1 MAEIPDG
8 APLAQAGLAQIAPVP
23 SLGGWCLS
31 RAPKAARF
39 ATWLWV
45 SQNYKHVLLVA
56 EGLGV
61 TVGVAPRQ
69 ADLMKGTAS
78 FVAGRVKDNSIFA
91 VLHRECH
98 VLFPDELFADLFAG
112 TGRRSVPP
120 RIVAVVM
127 VLQRLF
133 GLSDRDA
140 VEAFEF
146 DARWKYAAGGLDFD
160 YPGFAHTVLVD
171 MRARLARSAR
181 PRRMFEVSL
190 GAAREAGLVGA
201 RRVLDSTP
209 LYDAVATMDTVTMVR
224 SAIRQVLS
232 AVDAG
237 LEAELRAVL
246 RRDDDYASGGKA
258 SCDWDDA
265 AARQSLVDELAKDA
279 YACLAV
285 LDGRQLGPGVAPVG
299 ELLATVVGQ
308 DLEVGDDG
316 IFRIARKVAKDRVIS
331 VVDPDARHGHKTASR
346 KFDGFKGHVAV
357 DPDSEVITATV
368 VTAGNAGDASVAAE
382 LIDDLL
388 NPENAGSENDGS
400 ENDASSSGQ
409 VRPKV
414 YGDNA
419 YGTGEFQS
427 KLEDADIASG
437 CKTQSPSAP
446 GDLFTK
452 DHFDIDLRSGTVTC
466 PNNVTVGIR
475 RGADGNG
482 TAFFAPSCTDCPLR
496 ARCTT
501 ASAGRTIAVGA
512 HEDALARARAR
523 QKIPGWAADYRATRP
538 KVERKLGH
546 LMRRRH
552 GGRRARVRGR
562 PKVDADF
569 NLLAAATNLARLAV
583 LGLRSTPTGW
593 AVRA

>member
-1 MAEIPDG
+1 VFNLAEVG
-8 APLAQAGLAQIAPVP
+8 A
-23 SLGGWCLS
+23 
-31 RAPKAARF
+31 
-39 ATWLWV
+39 
-45 SQNYKHVLLVA
+45 
-56 EGLGV
+56 V
-61 TVGVAPRQ
+61 TVGLAPRQ

-78 FVAGRVKDNSIFA
+78 FVAGRVKENSIFA

-98 VLFPDELFADLFAG
+98 VLFNDKLFADLFADS
-112 TGRRSVPP
+112 GRRSVPP

-160 YPGFAHTVLVD
+160 YPGFSHTVLVD
-171 MRARLARSAR
+171 MRARLAASQR
-181 PRRMFEVSL
+181 PRRIFEVSL

-209 LYDAVATMDTVTMVR
+209 LYDAVATMDTVTLVR
-224 SAIRQVLS
+224 SAIRQLLNV
-232 AVDAG
+232 VEPE
-237 LEAELRAVL
+237 LEAELRGALV
-246 RRDDDYASGGKA
+246 RDDDYASGGKP

-265 AARQSLVDELAKDA
+265 AAREALVDELAKDA
-279 YACLAV
+279 YACLEI
-285 LDGRQLGPGVAPVG
+285 LDGCELAPGVAQAAQ
-299 ELLATVVGQ
+299 LLATVVGQ
-308 DLEVGDDG
+308 DIQAGDDG

-331 VVDPDARHGHKTASR
+331 VVDPDARHGHKTAAR
-346 KFDGFKGHVAV
+346 KFDGYKGHISV

-368 VTAGNAGDASVAAE
+368 VTPGNTGDASAAAD
-382 LIDDLL
+382 LIADLL
-388 NPENAGSENDGS
+388 NTEGSG
-400 ENDASSSGQ
+400 NDAVGSDDVGSDGTGSGDGPK
-409 VRPKV
+409 PKV

-427 KLEDADIASG
+427 RLEDADIASG
-437 CKTQSPSAP
+437 CKTQSPTAT

-452 DHFDIDLRSGTVTC
+452 DRFDIDL
-466 PNNVTVGIR
+466 
-475 RGADGNG
+475 GAG
-482 TAFFAPSCTDCPLR
+482 TASFGPSCTDCPLR
-496 ARCTT
+496 DRCTT
-501 ASAGRTIAVGA
+501 AAGGRTISVGR
-512 HEDALARARAR
+512 HEDALARARDR
-523 QKIPGWAADYRATRP
+523 QKDAAWGADYRATRP
-538 KVERKLGH
+538 KVERKLAH

-569 NLLAAATNLARLAV
+569 NLLAAATNLARLAA

-593 AVRA
+593 AVGA